1 MSNDK
6 IQPAL
11 RDEMARLR
19 SSGARDARVPVI
31 VSIAGIDSGRLRDV
45 ASLEAEVRRVQAP
58 AAARLADLGV
68 RDFAP
73 LTLANA
79 IEATLTIDQIE
90 AMASE
95 ASVVAIVWNRLERV
109 TAQ

>member
-1 MSNDK
+1 MSTDK

-11 RDEMARLR
+11 ASEMARLR
-19 SSGARDARVPVI
+19 SSGALDARVPVI
-31 VSIAGIDSGRLRDV
+31 VSITGIDGGRLRDV

-90 AMASE
+90 AMAAE
-95 ASVVAIVWNRLERV
+95 PSVVAIVWNRLERV